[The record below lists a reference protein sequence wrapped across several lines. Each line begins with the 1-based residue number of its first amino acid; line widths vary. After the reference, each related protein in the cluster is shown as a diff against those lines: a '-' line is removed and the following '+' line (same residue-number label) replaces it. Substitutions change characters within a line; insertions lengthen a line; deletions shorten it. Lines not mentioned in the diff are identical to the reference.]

1 MIEGGLFNA
10 FLNQTTTLTILA
22 LALIGG
28 LLISR
33 KERSLRVWVSSQVN
47 REVVAAEAWAENYT
61 EKLVE
66 NSKEEFKGWV
76 KSEVSEM
83 QTEMVAN
90 LNQWSENSI
99 LSLRTWLM
107 GNLEA
112 IGGELIEKPIEK
124 VMKSSLMSN
133 LGKMSGA
140 VRTADS
146 IANGIA
152 EDAMP
157 EKMKFLKDQLIS
169 RFPSLKKH
177 LKNPGQIIE
186 LAKSFG
192 INVDEIMASATDGK
206 TSNSGGSRW

>member
-1 MIEGGLFNA
+1 MVIGELYSA
-10 FLNQTTTLTILA
+10 LLNQSTTLTILA

-33 KERSLRVWVSSQVN
+33 KEQSLRVWVSSQLN
-47 REVVAAEAWAENYT
+47 QEVVGAEVWAENFT
-61 EKLVE
+61 AKLVE
-66 NSKEEFKGWV
+66 DSKEELKVWV

-83 QTEMVAN
+83 QTELVAN

-140 VRTADS
+140 VRQADS

-192 INVDEIMASATDGK
+192 IDVDAIMADATGGK